1 MKRITILAASLLLG
15 AAICSA
21 ETIAASDGRISWIGR
36 TETTTEGAVSFDWSA
51 TTLRLRF
58 SGTALELKCR
68 DTNVD
73 WFNLWVDIPQG
84 PQATSAFKV
93 KGDTTITLFKGKK
106 GVHEVIIQKRTEGEQ
121 GTAIFESFSTDGRFL
136 DAPKPHSRLIEFI
149 GDSYTCGYGTE
160 APSRDDPFKPE
171 TENPALTYANIIT
184 HFFDAEAVHISHSGR
199 GVVRNYDDFN
209 QQDNMVK
216 LYAQTYDQHCEKAW
230 TPGYTPD
237 LVVIYLGTNDFSTGR
252 QPHLD
257 YWCSGYAALLRQVR
271 AFHGEQVPIILMASK
286 ANEQMGLYVR
296 AAGERSGV
304 GNLHYCIINE
314 SAHNDT
320 SDLGASW
327 HPNYRGHRKIAS
339 IMAPYIATIMDW
351 QMPFT
356 PYE

>member
-51 TTLRLRF
+51 TTPRLRF
-58 SGTALELKCR
+58 SGPALELKCR

-171 TENPALTYANIIT
+171 TENPALTYADIVAR
-184 HFFDAEAVHISHSGR
+184 FFDAEAVHISHSGR

-339 IMAPYIATIMDW
+339 ILAPYVASVTGWDF
-351 QMPFT
+351 PFK

>member
-106 GVHEVIIQKRTEGEQ
+106 GVHEVIIQKRTEGEH

-136 DAPKPHSRLIEFI
+136 DAPKPHSRLIECI
-149 GDSYTCGYGTE
+149 GDAYTGGYGTE

-171 TENPALTYANIIT
+171 TENPALTYADIVAR
-184 HFFDAEAVHISHSGR
+184 FFDAEAVHISHSGR

-339 IMAPYIATIMDW
+339 ILAPYVASVTGWDF
-351 QMPFT
+351 PFK

>member
-68 DTNVD
+68 DTNAD
-73 WFNLWVDIPQG
+73 WFNLWVDTPQG

-93 KGDTTITLFKGKK
+93 KSDTTITLFKGKK

-160 APSRDDPFKPE
+160 ALSRDDPFKPE
-171 TENPALTYANIIT
+171 TENPALTYADIVAR
-184 HFFDAEAVHISHSGR
+184 FFDAEAVHISHSGR

-339 IMAPYIATIMDW
+339 ILAPYVASVTGWDF
-351 QMPFT
+351 PFK

>member
-68 DTNVD
+68 DTNAD

-149 GDSYTCGYGTE
+149 GASYTCGYGTE

-171 TENPALTYANIIT
+171 TENPALTYADIVAR
-184 HFFDAEAVHISHSGR
+184 FFDAEAVHISHSGR

-339 IMAPYIATIMDW
+339 ILAPYVASVTGWDF
-351 QMPFT
+351 PFK

>member
-68 DTNVD
+68 DTNTD
-73 WFNLWVDIPQG
+73 WFNLWVDTPQG

-171 TENPALTYANIIT
+171 TENPALTYADIVAR
-184 HFFDAEAVHISHSGR
+184 FFDAEAVHISHSGR

-339 IMAPYIATIMDW
+339 ILAPYVASVTGWDF
-351 QMPFT
+351 PFK

>member
-68 DTNVD
+68 DTNAD
-73 WFNLWVDIPQG
+73 WFNLWVDTPQG

-106 GVHEVIIQKRTEGEQ
+106 GLHEVIIQKRTEGEQ

-171 TENPALTYANIIT
+171 TENPALTYADIVAR
-184 HFFDAEAVHISHSGR
+184 FFDAEAVHISHSGR

-286 ANEQMGLYVR
+286 ANEQMGFYVR

-339 IMAPYIATIMDW
+339 ILAPYVASVTGWDF
-351 QMPFT
+351 PFK

>member
-68 DTNVD
+68 DTNAD
-73 WFNLWVDIPQG
+73 WFNLWVDTPQG

-93 KGDTTITLFKGKK
+93 KGDTTIILFKGKK

-171 TENPALTYANIIT
+171 TENPALTYADIVAR
-184 HFFDAEAVHISHSGR
+184 FFDAEAVHISHSGR

-271 AFHGEQVPIILMASK
+271 AFHGAQVPIILMASK

-339 IMAPYIATIMDW
+339 ILAPYVASVTGWDF
-351 QMPFT
+351 PFK

>member
-68 DTNVD
+68 DTNAD
-73 WFNLWVDIPQG
+73 WFNLWVDTPQG

-171 TENPALTYANIIT
+171 TENPALTYADIVAR
-184 HFFDAEAVHISHSGR
+184 FFDAEAVHISHSGR

-216 LYAQTYDQHCEKAW
+216 LYAQT
-230 TPGYTPD
+230 
-237 LVVIYLGTNDFSTGR
+237 
-252 QPHLD
+252 
-257 YWCSGYAALLRQVR
+257 
-271 AFHGEQVPIILMASK
+271 
-286 ANEQMGLYVR
+286 
-296 AAGERSGV
+296 
-304 GNLHYCIINE
+304 
-314 SAHNDT
+314 
-320 SDLGASW
+320 
-327 HPNYRGHRKIAS
+327 
-339 IMAPYIATIMDW
+339 
-351 QMPFT
+351 
-356 PYE
+356 

>member
-68 DTNVD
+68 DTNTD
-73 WFNLWVDIPQG
+73 WFNLWVDTPQG

-106 GVHEVIIQKRTEGEQ
+106 GVHEVIIQKSTEGEQ

-171 TENPALTYANIIT
+171 TENPALTYADIVAR
-184 HFFDAEAVHISHSGR
+184 FFDAEAVHISHSGR

-320 SDLGASW
+320 TDLGASW

-339 IMAPYIATIMDW
+339 ILAPYVASVTGW
-351 QMPFT
+351 EFPFK